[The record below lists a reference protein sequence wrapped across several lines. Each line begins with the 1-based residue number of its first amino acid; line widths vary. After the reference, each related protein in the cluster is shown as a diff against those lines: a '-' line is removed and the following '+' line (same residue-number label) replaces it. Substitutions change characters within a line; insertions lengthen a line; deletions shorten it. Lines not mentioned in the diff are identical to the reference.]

1 MKVVLRR
8 TLSAVLRLAVLG
20 AALAALAGFAVL
32 VARVAPAAA
41 AQSTPTNVDVSA
53 LPGNDAEDAIA
64 VNPTNPNNVVAFA
77 ISLPLPAGLVEGVS
91 FDGGKTWTR
100 QIVGNFDGLGD
111 ICCDEQLAWDRFGNL
126 WMTYLNLSSGNV
138 FVALSLDGGLS
149 WRKVAEVVPTTV
161 TGNTHPK
168 AKPEQRG
175 QVHLAKFGDQ
185 PSIAVG
191 PNSVWVSYTS
201 VPSGEVQAFGTS
213 VSGLGSFGVFS
224 LPETVPTQNGQ
235 GDYGDTAVGPNGQV
249 VVIYQDKTGG
259 QEGARIYTALDPDGL
274 GPAGFG
280 VPRFLVHTSV
290 GGFDYIPAQPDR
302 SVDAEANLAWDRTGG
317 VRNGRLYAIWTQEVK
332 NEQDDMDVMA
342 QYSDDSGATWSPAV
356 RVNDDHTSN
365 SQFNPAIALDQT
377 TGNVGISWY
386 DARNDAGTGGS
397 GDTDG
402 IPNTDAQFWGTYSTD
417 GGASFVPNFRI
428 SAGTSNA
435 VAAQT
440 SFDYGDYTHA
450 AFQSGAF
457 YGVWSDNSNSTG
469 DNPDGTLHQF
479 DLYAAKVMIP

>member
-1 MKVVLRR
+1 MHRSR
-8 TLSAVLRLAVLG
+8 PETLFAVLLTVL
-20 AALAALAGFAVL
+20 ALAAVVAVAVPTTAAT
-32 VARVAPAAA
+32 VA
-41 AQSTPTNVDVSA
+41 PTNVDVSVLA
-53 LPGNDAEDAIA
+53 GNDAEDAVA
-64 VNPTNPNNVVAFA
+64 VNPTNPNNVVAMA

-91 FDGGKTWTR
+91 FDGGQTWTR
-100 QIVGNFDGLGD
+100 QIIGNFDALGD
-111 ICCDEQLAWDRFGNL
+111 ICCDEQLAWDRYGNL
-126 WMTYLNLSSGNV
+126 WMTYLNISSGNV
-138 FVALSLDGGLS
+138 FVALSTDGGLTFT
-149 WRKVAEVVPTTV
+149 KVAEVVPTTV
-161 TGNTHPK
+161 TGNSHPK
-168 AKPEQRG
+168 PKPRG

-201 VPSGEVQAFGTS
+201 VPSGEVQAFGAS

-224 LPETVPTQNGQ
+224 SPETIPTQNGQ
-235 GDYGDTAVGPNGQV
+235 GDYGDTAVGPNGEV

-259 QEGARIYTALDPDGL
+259 QQGARIYTALDPDGL

-302 SVDAEANLAWDRTGG
+302 SVDAEANLAWDRSGG
-317 VRNGRLYAIWTQEVK
+317 VHNGRLYAIWTQEVK
-332 NEQDDMDVMA
+332 NERDDMDVMA
-342 QYSDDSGATWSPAV
+342 QYSDDLGATWSPAV
-356 RVNDDHTSN
+356 RLNDDQTSN

-377 TGNVGISWY
+377 TGNVAISWY

-402 IPNTDAQFWGTYSTD
+402 IPNTDVQIWATYSTD
-417 GGASFVPNFRI
+417 GGATFVPNFRV

-440 SFDYGDYTHA
+440 GFDYGDYTHA

-457 YGVWSDNSNSTG
+457 YPVWSDNSNSVG
-469 DNPDGTLHQF
+469 GNPDGTLHQL
-479 DLYAAKVMIP
+479 DLYTARVSIP

>member
-1 MKVVLRR
+1 MHRLPAAF
-8 TLSAVLRLAVLG
+8 LIGSLLAVL
-20 AALAALAGFAVL
+20 ALIAVAGVAL
-32 VARVAPAAA
+32 PAAA
-41 AQSTPTNVDVSA
+41 ATQAIPANVDVSVLA
-53 LPGNDAEDAIA
+53 GNDAEDAVA
-64 VNPTNPNNVVAFA
+64 VNPTNPNNVVAMA

-91 FDGGKTWTR
+91 FDGGQTWTR
-100 QIVGNFDGLGD
+100 QIIGNFDSLGD

-126 WMTYLNLSSGNV
+126 WMTYLNLSVGNV
-138 FVALSLDGGLS
+138 FVALSTDGGLT
-149 WRKVAEVVPTTV
+149 WRKVGEAVPTTV

-168 AKPEQRG
+168 PKPRG

-191 PNSVWVSYTS
+191 PNSIWVSYTS
-201 VPSGEVQAFGTS
+201 VPSGEVQAFGAS
-213 VSGLGSFGVFS
+213 VSGLGSFGVFTQ
-224 LPETVPTQNGQ
+224 PETVPTQNGQ
-235 GDYGDTAVGPNGQV
+235 GDYGDTAVGPNGQL
-249 VVIYQDKTGG
+249 VITYQDKTGG

-274 GPAGFG
+274 GPAGFD
-280 VPRFLVHTSV
+280 VPRFVVHTSV

-317 VRNGRLYAIWTQEVK
+317 VHNGRLYMIWLQEVK
-332 NEQDDMDVMA
+332 NDKDDMDVMF
-342 QYSDDSGATWSPAV
+342 QYSDDLGATWSPAV
-356 RVNDDHTSN
+356 RVNDDQTAN
-365 SQFNPAIALDQT
+365 SQFNPSIALDQT

-402 IPNTDAQFWGTYSTD
+402 IPNTDAQIWATYSTD
-417 GGASFVPNFRI
+417 GGLSVVPNFRV

-440 SFDYGDYTHA
+440 GFDYGDYTHA

-457 YGVWSDNSNSTG
+457 YTVWSDNSNSTG
-469 DNPDGTLHQF
+469 DNPDGTLHKF
-479 DLYAAKVMIP
+479 DLYAAKVAVP

>member
-1 MKVVLRR
+1 MHARR
-8 TLSAVLRLAVLG
+8 IASLGASLVALAGLAVLG
-20 AALAALAGFAVL
+20 AK
-32 VARVAPAAA
+32 VAPAAA
-41 AQSTPTNVDVSA
+41 APTTPANVDVSVLA
-53 LPGNDAEDAIA
+53 GNDAEDAVA
-64 VNPTNPNNVVAFA
+64 VNPTNPNNVVAMA
-77 ISLPLPAGLVEGVS
+77 ISLPSPAGLVEGVS
-91 FDGGKTWTR
+91 FDGGQTWTR
-100 QIVGNFDGLGD
+100 QIIGNFDALGD

-126 WMTYLNLSSGNV
+126 WMTYLNISSPNV
-138 FVALSLDGGLS
+138 FVALSTDGGLS
-149 WRKVAEVVPTTV
+149 WRKVAEVAPTTV

-168 AKPEQRG
+168 PRPHG

-191 PNSVWVSYTS
+191 PNSVWVSFTS
-201 VPSGEVQAFGTS
+201 VPSGEVQAFGAA
-213 VSGLGSFGVFS
+213 VSGPGAFGVFS
-224 LPETVPTQNGQ
+224 QLETVPTQNGQ
-235 GDYGDTAVGPNGQV
+235 GDYGDTAVGPNGEV

-317 VRNGRLYAIWTQEVK
+317 VHNGRLYAIWTQEVK
-332 NEQDDMDVMA
+332 NERDDMDIMF
-342 QYSDDSGATWSPAV
+342 QYSDDQGATWSPAI
-356 RVNDDHTSN
+356 RVNDDQTAN
-365 SQFNPAIALDQT
+365 SQFMPSIALDQT

-402 IPNTDAQFWGTYSTD
+402 IPNTDAQFWATYSAD
-417 GGASFVPNFRI
+417 GGATVMPNFRV

-435 VAAQT
+435 VAAST
-440 SFDYGDYTHA
+440 GFDYGDYTHA

-457 YGVWSDNSNSTG
+457 YAVWSDNSNSTG
-469 DNPDGTLHQF
+469 NNPDGTLHQL
-479 DLYAAKVMIP
+479 DLYAARVTIP